1 MPYMLLRF
9 EKQIKITMELF
20 QRLSTL
26 FMLLLVIMISGVN
39 IAAAKKIPS
48 RVTPLSIT
56 KSTQGTLIASD
67 TPVEGA
73 KLVTVGIYGIN
84 IYNMDVRSN
93 TYHITAYL
101 WMRWKGDYD
110 PVESLDFVNGV
121 EDWGLV
127 KKVIMKEPELLS
139 NGEKYQVIRIDGVF
153 FQPFDLKNYPL
164 DKQELSLYLENSSD
178 TYDKIFY
185 VPDRVSSGYD
195 VGLIV
200 PGWKVNGL
208 TSKSYIHDYGTDFG
222 ETGVTRASKYSVV
235 KFAFHVD
242 REVNVFL
249 LKLFIPLLIVL
260 MTNWFSLILKP
271 TYIEVRTT
279 MPATALLTLVFLQKS
294 AMDAIPECP
303 SLVLMD
309 KIYLL
314 AYLCIV
320 VTLLQIIWVNVYMDR
335 ESPESIQK
343 MIKIDRIS
351 FIAQILSFVVVFVGL
366 MLQIIYS

>member
-1 MPYMLLRF
+1 MLLRF
-9 EKQIKITMELF
+9 EKQTIMTKELL
-20 QRLSTL
+20 QRLSTVI
-26 FMLLLVIMISGVN
+26 MLLLLIIISGVN
-39 IAAAKKIPS
+39 KAAAQQS
-48 RVTPLSIT
+48 RTRVTTSSII
-56 KSTQGTLIASD
+56 KNTQGTLIATD

-73 KLVTVGIYGIN
+73 KVVTVGMYGIN

-101 WMRWKGDYD
+101 WLRWKGDFD

-153 FQPFDLKNYPL
+153 FQPFNLKNYPL
-164 DKQELSLYLENSSD
+164 DKQELSLYVENSSD
-178 TYDKIFY
+178 SYDKVFY
-185 VPDRVSSGYD
+185 VPDRISSGYD

-200 PGWKVNGL
+200 PGWQVNGL
-208 TSKSYIHDYGTDFG
+208 TSKSYIHNYGTDFG
-222 ETGVTRASKYSVV
+222 ETGATEASKYSVV
-235 KFAFHVD
+235 KFAFHLD

-249 LKLFIPLLIVL
+249 LKLFVPLLIVL

-320 VTLLQIIWVNVYMDR
+320 VTLLQIIWVNIYMDR
-335 ESPESIQK
+335 ESPASIQK
-343 MIKIDRIS
+343 MIKVDRIS
-351 FIAQILSFVVVFVGL
+351 FIVQILLFVVGFVGL
-366 MLQIIYS
+366 MLQIINS

>member
-1 MPYMLLRF
+1 MLLRF
-9 EKQIKITMELF
+9 EKQIIITTGLL
-20 QRLSTL
+20 QRLRTC
-26 FMLLLVIMISGVN
+26 FMVFFFVIISGVN
-39 IAAAKKIPS
+39 MAAAQQSPS
-48 RVTPLSIT
+48 RVTHSSVIKNT
-56 KSTQGTLIASD
+56 HGTLIASD

-84 IYNMDVRSN
+84 IYNMDMRSN
-93 TYHITAYL
+93 TYHMTAYL
-101 WMRWKGDYD
+101 WMRWTGDFD

-127 KKVIMKEPELLS
+127 KKVILKEPELLS

-153 FQPFDLKNYPL
+153 FQPFNLKNYPL
-164 DKQELSLYLENSSD
+164 DKQELSLYMENSSD

-185 VPDRVSSGYD
+185 VPDTISSGYD
-195 VGLIV
+195 AGLIV
-200 PGWKVNGL
+200 PGWRVNGF
-208 TSKSYIHDYGTDFG
+208 TSKSFIHDYGTDFG
-222 ETGVTRASKYSVV
+222 ETGVAKASKYSVV
-235 KFAFHVD
+235 KFAFHLD

-320 VTLLQIIWVNVYMDR
+320 LTLLQIIWVNVYMDR
-335 ESPESIQK
+335 ESPASIQR
-343 MIKIDRIS
+343 MIKVDRVS
-351 FIAQILSFVVVFVGL
+351 FIVQISLFVVVFVGL
-366 MLQIIYS
+366 MLEIIYS

>member
-1 MPYMLLRF
+1 MLLRF
-9 EKQIKITMELF
+9 EKQIIMTKELL
-20 QRLSTL
+20 QTIRTV
-26 FMLLLVIMISGVN
+26 FMILLLIIICGVN
-39 IAAAKKIPS
+39 IASAQKSHS
-48 RVTPLSIT
+48 RVIPTSII
-56 KSTQGTLIASD
+56 KNTQGTLIATD
-67 TPVEGA
+67 KPVEGA
-73 KLVTVGIYGIN
+73 KLVTVGMYGIN

-93 TYHITAYL
+93 TYHMTAYL
-101 WMRWKGDYD
+101 WLRWKGDFD

-127 KKVIMKEPELLS
+127 KKVIMKEPEILS

-153 FQPFDLKNYPL
+153 FKPFDLKYYPL
-164 DKQELSLYLENSSD
+164 DKQELSLYVENSSD

-185 VPDRVSSGYD
+185 VPDTISSGYD

-222 ETGVTRASKYSVV
+222 ETGVTKASKYSVL

-343 MIKIDRIS
+343 MIKIDRVS
-351 FIAQILSFVVVFVGL
+351 FKVQILLFVVVFVGL

>member
-1 MPYMLLRF
+1 MSLRF
-9 EKQIKITMELF
+9 EKQSIITKELL
-20 QRLSTL
+20 QILRAV
-26 FMLLLVIMISGVN
+26 FMLLLLITISGVN
-39 IAAAKKIPS
+39 IAAAQQGHSK
-48 RVTPLSIT
+48 VTRSPIV
-56 KSTQGTLIASD
+56 KNTQGTLVASD

-73 KLVTVGIYGIN
+73 KLVTVGMYGIN

-101 WMRWKGDYD
+101 WLRWRGDYD

-127 KKVIMKEPELLS
+127 KKAILKEPEVLS

-164 DKQELSLYLENSSD
+164 DKQELSLYMENSTESF
-178 TYDKIFY
+178 DKVFY
-185 VPDRVSSGYD
+185 VPDTISSGYD

-222 ETGVTRASKYSVV
+222 ETGVAKASKYSVV
-235 KFAFHVD
+235 KFAFHLN

-309 KIYLL
+309 KIYIL

-320 VTLLQIIWVNVYMDR
+320 MTLLQIIWVNVYMDR
-335 ESPESIQK
+335 ESPSSIQK
-343 MIKIDRIS
+343 MIKVDRV
-351 FIAQILSFVVVFVGL
+351 SFVVQILLFVAVFVGL
-366 MLQIIYS
+366 MVQIINS

>member
-1 MPYMLLRF
+1 MLLRF
-9 EKQIKITMELF
+9 EKQTIITKKLF
-20 QRLSTL
+20 QTLKTL
-26 FMLLLVIMISGVN
+26 FMLLLFITIFGVEM
-39 IAAAKKIPS
+39 AAAQQGPS
-48 RVTPLSIT
+48 KFTPSAII
-56 KSTQGTLIASD
+56 KNTQGTLIATD
-67 TPVEGA
+67 KPVEGA

-93 TYHITAYL
+93 TYHMTAYL
-101 WMRWKGDYD
+101 WMRWRGDYD

-153 FQPFDLKNYPL
+153 FQPFNLKNYPL

-178 TYDKIFY
+178 SYDKVFY
-185 VPDRVSSGYD
+185 VPDRISSGYD

-222 ETGVTRASKYSVV
+222 EVGVNKASKYSVV

-335 ESPESIQK
+335 ESPTSIQR
-343 MIKIDRIS
+343 MINVDRVS
-351 FIAQILSFVVVFVGL
+351 FIVQILSFVVVFVGL

>member
-1 MPYMLLRF
+1 MLLRF
-9 EKQIKITMELF
+9 EKQIIITKGLLQTLRTVIMLF
-20 QRLSTL
+20 LLITL
-26 FMLLLVIMISGVN
+26 FGVN
-39 IAAAKKIPS
+39 MAAAKQS
-48 RVTPLSIT
+48 HSEVANSSIF
-56 KSTQGTLIASD
+56 KNTQGTLVATD

-73 KLVTVGIYGIN
+73 KLVTVGMYGIN

-93 TYHITAYL
+93 TYHMTAYL
-101 WMRWKGDYD
+101 WLRWKGDFD

-164 DKQELSLYLENSSD
+164 DKQELSLYMENSADS
-178 TYDKIFY
+178 YDKVFY
-185 VPDRVSSGYD
+185 VPDKISSGYD
-195 VGLIV
+195 VGLVV
-200 PGWKVNGL
+200 PGWQVKGL

-222 ETGVTRASKYSVV
+222 ETGVAKASKYSVV
-235 KFAFHVD
+235 KFAFHLD

-335 ESPESIQK
+335 ESPSSVQK
-343 MIKIDRIS
+343 MIKIDRVS
-351 FIAQILSFVVVFVGL
+351 FKVQILTFVAVFVGL
-366 MLQIIYS
+366 MIQIINS